1 MKKLILAI
9 FALVLTVTAV
19 NAQSSGVKF
28 NDGTY
33 AEVLAAAKKADL
45 PVFLDAYAVWCG
57 PCKYMT
63 STIFPDKAAGD
74 YFNKNFIPAKFDME
88 KGEGIE
94 LAKKFSIESYP
105 TFLILDSEGK
115 EITRLVGGSKTAD
128 DFIKRVKEAMEKV
141 NKK

>member
-94 LAKKFSIESYP
+94 LAKI
-105 TFLILDSEGK
+105 G
-115 EITRLVGGSKTAD
+115 RAHV
-128 DFIKRVKEAMEKV
+128 
-141 NKK
+141 